1 MELSTGLISATR
13 DRNSLLGFPTLF
25 FYIPLFLF
33 IHIFTIII
41 YPNSKHFFL
50 HYYSYR
56 ITLIIKKK
64 YHRLYFVFFVS
75 HIIITYHHHISSSHH
90 HNVIGSSSVSG
101 IRERAI
107 SAAHVASL
115 VVVIAA
121 RVAHER
127 ESARRTRIA
136 REVGTVIKSGITRH
150 TDAVFVLITF
160 LHALFMRKF
169 ESGFMG
175 LLSFRCKHTRAGC
188 GGSSIP
194 IASSSIMGHRSSFD
208 CLWVRPLS
216 SGYK

>member
-13 DRNSLLGFPTLF
+13 DRNSLLGLHTLF

-64 YHRLYFVFFVS
+64 YHRLYFVFFCV
-75 HIIITYHHHISSSHH
+75 THHHHTSSSHH
-90 HNVIGSSSVSG
+90 HNVFGSSVSG

-194 IASSSIMGHRSSFD
+194 IASSSIIMGHRSSFD
-208 CLWVRPLS
+208 CL
-216 SGYK
+216 